1 MKNLPIVLRNQ
12 KSDSDAVYAIKTTAL
27 KRNMNEMFKEF
38 TIGSILIS
46 PESNKPYTTEA
57 NGDLKDANGKIIKV
71 VNGIPDLTIYSQVA
85 LDEKDRQAAYH
96 DDEEIN
102 EKFDEIVLRPFNY
115 TEFHASTWMK
125 HLDKMAVRIERI
137 SGEKISEMTILNCGC
152 GGGFEA
158 QYFAEQGAKVIG
170 FDISQLRAEAS
181 ATRFALNNLS
191 GFFYRGEAAI
201 LPFEDN
207 TFDLVLYHASLHHVP
222 IEDIPVAIR
231 EARRVAKGHIMLFEP
246 HDSPVRAIMESFG
259 FSVTVE
265 SSGNYAFR
273 LKEILMQFW
282 CYRFGMKLKAY
293 DIFFERL
300 EHDPGL
306 YAKPI
311 IGKFLYY
318 AINFVGRFLKMVG
331 NEVIIVME
339 KTQEIKYN
347 ERKTKQK
354 DLM

>member
-1 MKNLPIVLRNQ
+1 MKESPILLRNK
-12 KSDSDAVYAIKTTAL
+12 KSDSDEVYSIKPAAL
-27 KRNMNEMFKEF
+27 KRNMNEMFKAFNIAEV
-38 TIGSILIS
+38 LIS
-46 PESNKPYTTEA
+46 PKTNKPYTIET
-57 NGDLKDANGKIIKV
+57 NGDLKDFNGKIIKV
-71 VNGIPDLTIYSQVA
+71 INGIPDLTIYSQVA

-102 EKFDEIVLRPFNY
+102 EKFDEIVLRPYNH
-115 TEFHASTWMK
+115 TEFHANTWMK

-137 SGEKISEMTILNCGC
+137 SGKSISDMTILNCGC

-158 QYFAEQGAKVIG
+158 QYFAEKGAKVIG

-181 ATRFALNNLS
+181 ATRFALNNLE

-201 LPFEDN
+201 LPFADD

-222 IEDIPVAIR
+222 IEDIPIAIR
-231 EARRVAKGHIMLFEP
+231 EARRVTKGYIMLFEP

-259 FSVTVE
+259 FSITVE

-273 LKEILMQFW
+273 LKQILMQFW

-293 DIFFERL
+293 DIFFERI
-300 EHDPGL
+300 EHDPGF
-306 YAKPI
+306 YAKPV
-311 IGKFLYY
+311 IGKLLYY
-318 AINFVGRFLKMVG
+318 TINFVGRFLKMVG
-331 NEVIIVME
+331 NEVIIIME

-354 DLM
+354 DLL